1 MFCFPLRRR
10 FAGLARSSD
19 MQTRSATAHLRV
31 PPVRRDRQALDASA
45 EESSESDS
53 TPPPRDDRTA
63 SSSDGD
69 EPPEFYT
76 PPAPASTLPPG
87 KLPAIGRPGRPC
99 FGCGRRSPPPS
110 PSLAAR
116 SANSLRL
123 PSRRKDAALTGAAVR
138 RRPQS
143 PIYVDFLYLEL
154 IVGPALRRIFAV
166 DTLHLGEQPPLS
178 SECGVAPHAR
188 PRAPAWTESLAPASN
203 GVDCSGKHQGQL
215 AGSALQEN
223 FWRPAGAAGAP
234 PAKPRPPSRPFRK
247 PLPLCVPCRPR
258 PRSSVWSTDGMTSSM
273 STSIS
278 TLVAWLGYYSPPTR
292 GTSS

>member
-1 MFCFPLRRR
+1 M
-10 FAGLARSSD
+10 LAH

-45 EESSESDS
+45 EESSESES

-116 SANSLRL
+116 SANSLLPAVAQEGRRADGRRGPPPPAVADLRRL
-123 PSRRKDAALTGAAVR
+123 LVPRVDRWSSPQEDLCCGHAAPRQATPPFLRVR
-138 RRPQS
+138 R
-143 PIYVDFLYLEL
+143 
-154 IVGPALRRIFAV
+154 
-166 DTLHLGEQPPLS
+166 
-178 SECGVAPHAR
+178 CAPR
-188 PRAPAWTESLAPASN
+188 T
-203 GVDCSGKHQGQL
+203 
-215 AGSALQEN
+215 
-223 FWRPAGAAGAP
+223 
-234 PAKPRPPSRPFRK
+234 PSRPR
-247 PLPLCVPCRPR
+247 VDRVT
-258 PRSSVWSTDGMTSSM
+258 RSR
-273 STSIS
+273 
-278 TLVAWLGYYSPPTR
+278 LKR
-292 GTSS
+292 C

>member
-1 MFCFPLRRR
+1 MHLVFLPWGAPFVLFCSSLRRR

-45 EESSESDS
+45 EESSESES

-143 PIYVDFLYLEL
+143 PIYVDFLYLKL

-166 DTLHLGEQPPLS
+166 DTLHLGEQPPLFLRVRR
-178 SECGVAPHAR
+178 CAPR
-188 PRAPAWTESLAPASN
+188 T
-203 GVDCSGKHQGQL
+203 
-215 AGSALQEN
+215 
-223 FWRPAGAAGAP
+223 
-234 PAKPRPPSRPFRK
+234 PSRPR
-247 PLPLCVPCRPR
+247 VDRVT
-258 PRSSVWSTDGMTSSM
+258 RSR
-273 STSIS
+273 
-278 TLVAWLGYYSPPTR
+278 LKR
-292 GTSS
+292 C